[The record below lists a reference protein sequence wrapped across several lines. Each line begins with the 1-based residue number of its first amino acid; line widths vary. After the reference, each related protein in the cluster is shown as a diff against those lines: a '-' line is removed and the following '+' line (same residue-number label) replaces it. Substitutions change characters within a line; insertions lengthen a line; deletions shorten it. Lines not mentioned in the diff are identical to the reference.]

1 MPSTHPSDA
10 AGRPQALSRRKR
22 SPEAEKN
29 AGARSPVADS
39 SRRAFLQAA
48 GAGVAGVAMPY
59 VITSKALGDATTPP
73 ASDRI
78 VMGGIGIGNMGSGD
92 QNSFLGRPEVQYV
105 AVCDVRK
112 KWREEG
118 KQRAD
123 KKYGNGDCAAYV
135 DFRELLARD
144 DLDAVHIGTPD
155 HWHAI
160 MTIAA
165 CQAGKDVYLQKPETL
180 TLREGPLMVAAAR
193 RYGRV
198 VSGGSQRVL
207 GDYRGIVD
215 PIWAG
220 EIGNVKSIDISVG
233 GPSMPCYLAAQ
244 PTPDDIDWDLWLGP
258 APWEPYNSGRC
269 DGNFGTGGNSWRSY
283 VDYSGGSLTDW
294 GAHHFGGAIF
304 AADLRELQ
312 PERVTF
318 HAESADG
325 REKAYVSVTYPNGV
339 EIFHNRPAG
348 LRPDPKTVP
357 SVAHQG
363 SILIVGDG
371 QARPGRPVP
380 LYRNGEGSI
389 YGDFLACVKTRERP
403 FRDIELAANTMTAPH
418 MIAIAYRLGRSLRWN
433 RAAQRFVEDAQADRM
448 LDRARREPWIL

>member
-1 MPSTHPSDA
+1 MREETAVPLQTQSTSGQPVSGPPSERASSPRREFLKTASLATGATFAVPYI
-10 AGRPQALSRRKR
+10 LTSR
-22 SPEAEKN
+22 
-29 AGARSPVADS
+29 
-39 SRRAFLQAA
+39 
-48 GAGVAGVAMPY
+48 
-59 VITSKALGDATTPP
+59 ALGNATTPP

-92 QNSFLGRPEVQYV
+92 QNAFLGRSEVQYV

-123 KKYGNGDCAAYV
+123 SRYGNSDCASYV

-144 DLDAVHIGTPD
+144 DIDAVHIATPD

-165 CQAGKDVYLQKPETL
+165 CRSGKDVYLQKPETL
-180 TLREGPLMVAAAR
+180 TLHEGPLMIAAAR

-215 PIWAG
+215 PCWAG
-220 EIGNVKSIDISVG
+220 ELGTITAVDISVG
-233 GPSMPCYLAAQ
+233 GPSQPCYLAAQ
-244 PTPDDIDWDLWLGP
+244 ATPADIDWELWLGP

-283 VDYSGGSLTDW
+283 RDYSGGSLTDW

-312 PERVTF
+312 PTKVTF
-318 HAESADG
+318 HPASADG
-325 REKAYVSVTYPNGV
+325 KQAAYVSATYPNRV
-339 EIFHNRPAG
+339 EIFHNRPKG
-348 LRPDPKTVP
+348 LQPTTGAMVDHKG
-357 SVAHQG
+357 SVV
-363 SILIVGDG
+363 IRGDG
-371 QARPGRPVP
+371 KPRESKPVP
-380 LYRNGEGSI
+380 QYRDGESSI

-403 FRDIELAANTMTAPH
+403 FRDIELAVNTMTAPH
-418 MIAIAYRLGRSLRWN
+418 MIGIAYRLQRSLVWN
-433 RAAQRFVEDAQADRM
+433 RAAQQFQADAEANRL
-448 LDRARREPWIL
+448 LDRARREPWVL

>member
-1 MPSTHPSDA
+1 MSGHESRRQVRRNRRGFLKTAAA
-10 AGRPQALSRRKR
+10 AG
-22 SPEAEKN
+22 
-29 AGARSPVADS
+29 GA
-39 SRRAFLQAA
+39 AFAA
-48 GAGVAGVAMPY
+48 PY
-59 VITSKALGDATTPP
+59 MITSTALGNATTPP

-92 QNSFLGRPEVQYV
+92 QGAFLGRPDVQYV
-105 AVCDVRK
+105 AVCDVRQ
-112 KWREEG
+112 KWRDGG
-118 KQRAD
+118 KARAD
-123 KKYGNGDCAAYV
+123 SRYGNQDCAAYI

-144 DLDAVHIGTPD
+144 DIDAVHIGTPD

-165 CQAGKDVYLQKPETL
+165 CRSGKDVYLQKPETL

-207 GDYRGIVD
+207 GDYRGIAD
-215 PIWAG
+215 PCWAG
-220 EIGNVKSIDISVG
+220 ELGNIKSIDINVG
-233 GPSMPCYLAAQ
+233 GPSQPCYLPAQ
-244 PTPDDIDWDLWLGP
+244 DTPTDIDWELWLGP

-269 DGNFGTGGNSWRSY
+269 DGNFGTGGGSWRSY
-283 VDYSGGSLTDW
+283 IDYSGGSLTDW

-312 PERVTF
+312 PAKVTY
-318 HAESADG
+318 HPAAADG
-325 REKAYVSVTYPNGV
+325 KSAAYVSLAYPNRT
-339 EIFHNRPAG
+339 EIHHNRPQH
-348 LRPDPKTVP
+348 LRPTSGPM
-357 SVAHQG
+357 VAHQG

-371 QARPGRPVP
+371 QKRDPKPVP

-389 YGDFLACVKTRERP
+389 YGDFIECVKTRERP

-418 MIAIAYRLGRSLRWN
+418 MVGIAYRLQRSLTWD
-433 RAAQRFVEDAQADRM
+433 RAAQQFTGDEEANRL

>member
-1 MPSTHPSDA
+1 MAQQRQTIRRL
-10 AGRPQALSRRKR
+10 AGRREFLKTG
-22 SPEAEKN
+22 
-29 AGARSPVADS
+29 GAAAAA
-39 SRRAFLQAA
+39 AFAA
-48 GAGVAGVAMPY
+48 PY

-78 VMGGIGIGNMGSGD
+78 VMGGIGIGNMGKGD
-92 QNSFLGRPEVQYV
+92 LAAFLNRPDVQYV
-105 AVCDVRK
+105 AVCEVRT
-112 KWREEG
+112 KWRDEA
-118 KQRAD
+118 KDRVDA
-123 KKYGNGDCAAYV
+123 KYGTKDCGTYV
-135 DFRELLARD
+135 DFRELLGRGD
-144 DLDAVHIGTPD
+144 IDAVHIATPD
-155 HWHAI
+155 HWHSI

-180 TLREGPLMVAAAR
+180 TLREGPLMIAAAR

-220 EIGNVKSIDISVG
+220 EIGAIKSIDISVG
-233 GPSMPCYLAAQ
+233 GPSMPCYLPAQ
-244 PTPDDIDWDLWLGP
+244 PTPPDIDWDLWLGP

-312 PERVTF
+312 PTKVTF
-318 HAESADG
+318 HPASADG
-325 REKAYVSVTYPNGV
+325 KGAAHVSVAYPTGT
-339 EIFHNRPAG
+339 EIFHNRPG
-348 LRPDPKTVP
+348 HLRPAP
-357 SVAHQG
+357 SIAHQRAIAHQA
-363 SILIVGDG
+363 SIQIAGDG
-371 QARPGRPVP
+371 NPRAPKPVP
-380 LYRNGEGSI
+380 LYRNGETNI
-389 YGDFLACVKTRERP
+389 YGDFIECVKTRERP
-403 FRDIELAANTMTAPH
+403 FRDIELAVNTMTAPH
-418 MIAIAYRLGRSLRWN
+418 MIGIAYRLQRSLAWDA
-433 RAAQRFVEDAQADRM
+433 AAQRFTGDEEANRL